1 MISKLLAVAWREFS
15 STVLTKAF
23 VIGAFIVPTLFAVAM
38 PFIVKLMEEAKAP
51 PLEGTVAV
59 VDQSGAVL
67 PGIEQRFT
75 IEGMSEIISES
86 NAQARKALAELAEKQ
101 GEKVGAFVKDQLDS
115 PVAQQAIEQSFGKPP
130 VLHVEALPA
139 DADLEAQRDRLKPA
153 NESAEDALVGL
164 VVIAPDAVERGED
177 AEGYGGYEIFVRAK
191 TDDRHIGLMRRGI
204 RSAILKARYAQA
216 GVDEGQIVAL
226 TTVPA
231 GSTQEIT
238 DSGES
243 RRATSELNILLP
255 AGFMILLILSV
266 MVGGQYLLTTTVEEK
281 SSRVVEVLLSAVSPM
296 QLMTGKIL
304 GQMGVGL
311 VLLSVY
317 TGMGLATLSA
327 FAYLDLI
334 EPWKVACLLVYF
346 VLAYF
351 IFASLMAAIGS
362 SVNEMREAQSMM
374 TPVMMTVMLP
384 YLFWMPIARDPSSPL
399 ALVLSMAPPM
409 SPFAMIVR
417 IASTEPPPIWQIA
430 LSMAITAAFAVG
442 CVWFAAKVFRVG
454 LLMFGKPPNFR
465 TLVKWVK
472 MA

>member
-1 MISKLLAVAWREFS
+1 MIAKVAAVAWREFS

-23 VIGAFIVPTLFAVAM
+23 VIGAFVVPLLFALAM

-51 PLEGTVAV
+51 VLEGRVAV

-67 PGIEQRFT
+67 AGIEERFRV
-75 IEGMSEIISES
+75 EGMSAIIAETSS
-86 NAQARKALAELAEKQ
+86 QARAAIAAQL
-101 GEKVGAFVKDQLDS
+101 GAGAMDQLESQLDN
-115 PVAQQAIEQSFGKPP
+115 PMVAQAIEQSFGRPP
-130 VLHVEALPA
+130 VLTVEPEAA
-139 DADLEAQRDRLKPA
+139 DADLDALRARLKPA
-153 NESAEDALVGL
+153 NEGADDALVAL
-164 VVIAPDAVERGED
+164 VVVAPNAVQR
-177 AEGYGGYEIFVRAK
+177 AEGEQAFGGFQFFVRAK
-191 TDDRHIGLMRRGI
+191 TDDRHIDLMRRGL
-204 RSAILKARYAQA
+204 RSAILDARYAQA
-216 GVDEGQIVAL
+216 GVNRDDIVAL

-231 GSTQEIT
+231 GDTQEIT
-238 DSGES
+238 DTGEA
-243 RRATSELNILLP
+243 RRATSELNMLLP
-255 AGFMILLILSV
+255 AGFMILLIMSV

-317 TGMGLATLSA
+317 TGTGLATLSA

-334 EPWKVACLLVYF
+334 EPMKIVYLVIYF

-362 SVNEMREAQSMM
+362 AVNEMREAQSLM
-374 TPVMMTVMLP
+374 TPVMLTVMLP
-384 YLFWMPIARDPSSPL
+384 YLFWAPISRDPNSVL
-399 ALVLSMAPPM
+399 ALVLSMVPPM
-409 SPFAMIVR
+409 SPFAMMVR
-417 IASTEPPPIWQIA
+417 IASTEPPPLWQILA
-430 LSMAITAAFAVG
+430 SIGITAVFALG

-454 LLMFGKPPNFR
+454 LLMYGKPPNLK
-465 TLVKWVK
+465 TLIRWVR